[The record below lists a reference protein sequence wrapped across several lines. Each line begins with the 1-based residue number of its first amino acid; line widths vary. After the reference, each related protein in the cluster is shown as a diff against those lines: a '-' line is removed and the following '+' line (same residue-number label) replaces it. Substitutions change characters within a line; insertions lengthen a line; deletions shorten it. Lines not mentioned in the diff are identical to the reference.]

1 MDINKFTKNMSP
13 LNYDISLI
21 SPRSTCYN
29 SLVEEGAIVGEKRK
43 DGNIPFTIS
52 EYILTP
58 SKNCIS
64 GEYIRIMFAVK
75 FRI

>member
-43 DGNIPFTIS
+43 DGNIPFTIKKIVYR
-52 EYILTP
+52 ENI
-58 SKNCIS
+58 
-64 GEYIRIMFAVK
+64 
-75 FRI
+75 